1 MLSAQRWLKWLAVF
15 GSCTLVGLLFAGQW
29 YVGYTANGYPVTWLQ
44 VSTWAL
50 TEWWLWALLAPFIL
64 WCAHRFYI
72 DRDNRTRTIPI
83 HIAIGLGFSFIH
95 IVLHAAVEQWTTWA
109 QDEPMKYAGPVYTL
123 LLDRLHLNI
132 VLAQFLFGWGT
143 SFYYLLTKKFHLNL
157 LTYFVIVG
165 ISHAL
170 EYHRR
175 YQEREKLAAQLE
187 AQLSRA
193 QLQALKMQL
202 HPHFLF
208 NTLNTIS
215 ALIHRDPRAAD
226 QMVARLGDLLRLTL
240 EHHGVEEVPLKEEL
254 EFLEKYLEIEQTR
267 FHDRLSVRMEID
279 PASLDALLPS
289 LLLQPLV
296 ENAIR
301 HGISARPGAGHIEI
315 RARRENGMLQLSV
328 RDDGTGLPADWQTCG
343 QVGVGL
349 ANTRARLAQ
358 HYGARHTFTLAN
370 VAGGGLEVA
379 IAIPFSTADDALEP
393 SAPARGPLFGER

>member
-1 MLSAQRWLKWLAVF
+1 MTARRWLSWLSIF
-15 GSCTLVGLLFAGQW
+15 GCFTLVGLMFAGQW

-50 TEWWLWALLAPFIL
+50 TEWWLWALLSPCIL
-64 WCAHRFYI
+64 WCAARFYI
-72 DRDNRTRTIPI
+72 DRQNRRRTIPI
-83 HIAIGLGFSFIH
+83 HVALGLGFSFIH
-95 IVLHAAVEQWTTWA
+95 IILHAAAEQWTTWA
-109 QDEPMKYAGPVYTL
+109 WAPDEQMSFTSSLY
-123 LLDRLHLNI
+123 HL
-132 VLAQFLFGWGT
+132 
-143 SFYYLLTKKFHLNL
+143 STKKFHINL

-165 ISHAL
+165 VSHAV
-170 EYHRR
+170 EYYRR
-175 YQEREKLAAQLE
+175 YQERATLAAQLE

-193 QLQALKMQL
+193 QLHALKMQL

-226 QMVARLGDLLRLTL
+226 RMVARLGDLLRLTL
-240 EHHGVEEVPLKEEL
+240 DNHGVEEVPLKEEL

-279 PASLDALLPS
+279 PESLDARLPN

-315 RARRENGMLQLSV
+315 YARRSDGVLLLAV

-343 QVGVGL
+343 QIGVGL
-349 ANTRARLAQ
+349 TNTRARLAQ
-358 HYGARHTFTLAN
+358 HYGASHSFTLAN
-370 VAGGGLEVA
+370 VPGGGLEVA
-379 IAIPFSTADDALEP
+379 IVIPFRPALGGALSEANARAADAMNAEATDASLPAYLPLE
-393 SAPARGPLFGER
+393 R

>member
-1 MLSAQRWLKWLAVF
+1 MLTAQRWLKWFAVF
-15 GSCTLVGLLFAGQW
+15 GSFTLVGLMFAGQW
-29 YVGYTANGYPVTWLQ
+29 YVGYTANGYPVTWTQ
-44 VSTWAL
+44 VLTWAL
-50 TEWWLWALLAPFIL
+50 TEWEIWALLSPFIL
-64 WCAHRFYI
+64 VLARRFYI
-72 DRDNRTRTIPI
+72 DRQNWRKTVAVHLLLGI
-83 HIAIGLGFSFIH
+83 GFSFIQL
-95 IVLHAAVEQWTTWA
+95 VMHAAAEQWMTWA
-109 QDEPMKYAGPVYTL
+109 WEPGEQMT
-123 LLDRLHLNI
+123 
-132 VLAQFLFGWGT
+132 FSS
-143 SFYYLLTKKFHLNL
+143 SFYHLLTKKLHLNL
-157 LTYFVIVG
+157 LTYFVIIGVSSA
-165 ISHAL
+165 I
-170 EYHRR
+170 EYYRR
-175 YQEREKLAAQLE
+175 YQERERLTAQLE

-240 EHHGVEEVPLKEEL
+240 DHHGIEEVPLKEEL

-301 HGISARPGAGHIEI
+301 HGISARPGAGQIEI
-315 RARRENGMLQLSV
+315 SARRENGTLQLAV
-328 RDDGTGLPADWQTCG
+328 RDNGTGLPADWETCG
-343 QVGVGL
+343 QLGVGL

-358 HYGARHTFTLAN
+358 LYGARHTFELAN
-370 VAGGGLEVA
+370 MPGGGLEVA
-379 IAIPFSTADDALEP
+379 IAIPFSTSDDAAHA
-393 SAPARGPLFGER
+393 SDAARGPLFGER